1 MMLNNLLGDLITDQW
16 IMAERGNIDD
26 DDDDD

>member
-16 IMAERGNIDD
+16 IMAERGNINNDNDD
-26 DDDDD
+26 